1 MGRKRKEKYSEFD
14 DIDNVNDIDNVIDNV
29 EVDETSPDQLS
40 YVMESY
46 LTDYDYPVNS
56 INDEVVLTLN
66 DMVEDVKTKQAVEV
80 VVPVGGKIS
89 DNKVVV
95 DYEGY
100 GLVVDVKDAN
110 VDKVTLRV
118 YGVLGQ
124 ADFSYEVV

>member
-1 MGRKRKEKYSEFD
+1 MGRKRKEKYDEFD
-14 DIDNVNDIDNVIDNV
+14 DMDNVTDIDNVIDNV
-29 EVDETSPDQLS
+29 DVDEASPDKLS

-89 DNKVVV
+89 ENKVVV

-100 GLVVDVKDAN
+100 GLVVDVKNAN

>member
-1 MGRKRKEKYSEFD
+1 MGRKRKEKYDEFD
-14 DIDNVNDIDNVIDNV
+14 DIDNVIDNV
-29 EVDETSPDQLS
+29 DVDETTPDKLS

-56 INDEVVLTLN
+56 TENENEVVLTLN
-66 DMVEDVKTKQAVEV
+66 DIVEDVKTKQAVEV

-89 DNKVVV
+89 ENKVVV

-110 VDKVTLRV
+110 VNKVTLRI

-124 ADFSYEVV
+124 ADFRYEVV